1 MKSGKMN
8 SSNTSNRIAWID
20 YAKGIAILLVIV
32 GHTIRNF
39 YIRSIIFSFHM
50 PIFFILSGYT
60 FRPSKN
66 IKDFLRKTKNSFKGL
81 IIPAYCIWIIR
92 LILYY
97 AVNHIKYSA
106 SEIFYSALYASGVQ
120 INTNGI
126 AIPAF
131 GMIWFLV
138 VLFWIRV
145 LYDIIHLLIRNEKIR
160 IIVIFIISE
169 LGIIIGKKQFLY
181 FSFDIALAV
190 LIIFFTGYIIN
201 TKKILISGKWLSDK
215 IIFVSF
221 FIWTGLLGLCF
232 IHHTHFEIASRDYP
246 FNFSS
251 IIMAIAGSLV
261 FISVCIWLS
270 SLKGFFDPITQL
282 ISTVGR
288 FSLIMFAVH
297 AFDNVWYPYIRVIPN
312 IILVLFLRLGIDL
325 ILFFL
330 TLKVLKKH

>member
-20 YAKGIAILLVIV
+20 YTKGIAILLVIV

-60 FRPSKN
+60 FRPSK
-66 IKDFLRKTKNSFKGL
+66 IIQDFLRKAKKSFKSL

-97 AVNHIKYSA
+97 VVNHIKYSA
-106 SEIFYSALYASGVQ
+106 SEIFYSALYTSGVQ
-120 INTNGI
+120 INTNGLI
-126 AIPAF
+126 IPAF
-131 GMIWFLV
+131 GMMWFLV
-138 VLFWIRV
+138 VLFLIKI
-145 LYDIIHLLIRNEKIR
+145 LYDIIHSLISNEKIR

-169 LGIIIGKKQFLY
+169 LGMIIGKKQFLF
-181 FSFDIALAV
+181 FSFDIAFAT

-201 TKKILISGKWLSDK
+201 TKTILISEKWLSDK

-232 IHHTHFEIASRDYP
+232 VNHTHFEIASRDYP
-246 FNFSS
+246 FNFLS
-251 IIMAIAGSLV
+251 IIMAISGSFV
-261 FISVCIWLS
+261 FISVCIRLS

-282 ISTVGR
+282 ISTIGR
-288 FSLIMFAVH
+288 FSLIMFTVH
-297 AFDNVWYPYIRVIPN
+297 AFDNVWYPYIRAIPN

-325 ILFFL
+325 VLFLL